1 MEGPGFPAGADVIE
15 FCALHCN
22 PPLWCIDPW
31 LSSWYLRSEFT
42 GEGHCRMQVTFNGI
56 QLRHVIYHKIHGT
69 RETFHFVDH
78 NKQIEDAMRVGAP
91 ALVYLNTAPIQGI
104 IVDYMGDQDRGYQ
117 VTVETARIIVS

>member
-1 MEGPGFPAGADVIE
+1 
-15 FCALHCN
+15 
-22 PPLWCIDPW
+22 
-31 LSSWYLRSEFT
+31 
-42 GEGHCRMQVTFNGI
+42 MQVTFNGI
-56 QLRHVIYHKIHGT
+56 QPRHVIYHKIHGT

-78 NKQIEDAMRVGAP
+78 NKQIENAMRVGAP